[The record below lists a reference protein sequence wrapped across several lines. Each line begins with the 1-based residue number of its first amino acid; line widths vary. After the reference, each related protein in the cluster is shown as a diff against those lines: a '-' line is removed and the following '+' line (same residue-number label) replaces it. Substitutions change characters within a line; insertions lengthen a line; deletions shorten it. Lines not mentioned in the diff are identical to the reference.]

1 MGAPVTLRLIL
12 LTAAFATVIPSLV
25 PRAAGAADEEGFVTT
40 HDGLKLAYRKV
51 GTGPNAAIV
60 PLGFLLQH
68 DFTRLAG
75 AARTIVFYDQRNR
88 GRSDAVA
95 PEKLSIHDEVRDM
108 ETVRA
113 HFGFPRF
120 TPIGYSYLGLMVVL
134 YAIDHPD
141 RIDRLV
147 QLGPVPMQFD
157 TEYPPNLRADDR
169 EEAIGK
175 ERLAALEAMVRDG
188 VHERE
193 PRTFCE
199 KQWEATRLALVGDPS
214 RVDQLGDGFCDL
226 PNEWPIAF
234 IRMWPHRQEELKQL
248 RITPEQLARVR
259 QPVLTIHGTR
269 DRNAPYGSGRE
280 WATALPNARLLT
292 VEGAA
297 HQSWV
302 DAPERVFGAIE
313 RFLSGEWPSDA
324 AVVRRERASP

>member
-1 MGAPVTLRLIL
+1 MMTRVL
-12 LTAAFATVIPSLV
+12 LVLAIAAHASLVPSLV
-25 PRAAGAADEEGFVTT
+25 PHAAPSPTEDGFVTT
-40 HDGLKLAYRKV
+40 HDGLKLAYHKI
-51 GTGPNAAIV
+51 GTGPNAVIV

-68 DFTRLAG
+68 DFARLA
-75 AARTIVFYDQRNR
+75 APARTLVFYDQRNR

-108 ETVRA
+108 ETLRA
-113 HFGFPRF
+113 HFGFSRF

-134 YAIDHPD
+134 YAIEHPE
-141 RIDRLV
+141 RIDRLI

-157 TEYPPNLRADDR
+157 TVYPPNLRADDR

-175 ERLAALEAMVRDG
+175 ERLAALEALVRTG

-199 KQWEATRLALVGDPS
+199 KQWDATRLALVGDPAKI
-214 RVDQLGDGFCDL
+214 DQLGDGFCDL

-248 RITPEQLARVR
+248 RITPDELARVK

-269 DRNAPYGSGRE
+269 DRNAPYGAGRE
-280 WATALPNARLLT
+280 WASSLPNARLLT
-292 VEGAA
+292 IEGAA

-313 RFLSGEWPSDA
+313 RFLSGEWPPD
-324 AVVRRERASP
+324 AVVPPAERRN